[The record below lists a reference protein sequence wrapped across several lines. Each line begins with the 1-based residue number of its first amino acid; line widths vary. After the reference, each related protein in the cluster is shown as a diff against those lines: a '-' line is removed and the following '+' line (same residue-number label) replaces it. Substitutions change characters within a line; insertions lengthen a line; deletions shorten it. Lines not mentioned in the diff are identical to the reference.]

1 MCCDIVYISNKQR
14 KVIKMADWKIE
25 LNGKEYQLHYL
36 NDLAD
41 SQATELYELL
51 KELIE
56 TDWSNPAMQDNYRLY
71 ICEVERV
78 LGSRG
83 LL

>member
-14 KVIKMADWKIE
+14 KVKKMADLKIE
-25 LNGKEYQLHYL
+25 LDGKEYQLFYL

>member
-1 MCCDIVYISNKQR
+1 
-14 KVIKMADWKIE
+14 MADLKIE
-25 LNGKEYQLHYL
+25 LDGKEYQLFYL
-36 NDLAD
+36 NNLAD

-51 KELIE
+51 KELID
-56 TDWSNPAMQDNYRLY
+56 TDWNNPAMQNNYRLN

>member
-1 MCCDIVYISNKQR
+1 
-14 KVIKMADWKIE
+14 MADWKIE
-25 LNGKEYQLHYL
+25 LDGKEYQLHSL
-36 NDLAD
+36 KNLTD
-41 SQATELYELL
+41 SGAVELYELL

-56 TDWSNPAMQDNYRLY
+56 TDWSNPSMQDNYRLY

-83 LL
+83 LLEKTF

>member
-56 TDWSNPAMQDNYRLY
+56 TDWNNYAMQDNYRLY

>member
-1 MCCDIVYISNKQR
+1 MCCDIVYISNKHR
-14 KVIKMADWKIE
+14 KVKKMADLKIE
-25 LNGKEYQLHYL
+25 LDGKEYQLFYL

-41 SQATELYELL
+41 SQATELYETL

>member
-1 MCCDIVYISNKQR
+1 
-14 KVIKMADWKIE
+14 MADWKIE
-25 LNGKEYQLHYL
+25 LAGKEYQLHYL

-56 TDWSNPAMQDNYRLY
+56 TDWNNYAMQDNYRLY

-78 LGSRG
+78 LEVSY
-83 LL
+83 L

>member
-1 MCCDIVYISNKQR
+1 
-14 KVIKMADWKIE
+14 MADWKIE
-25 LNGKEYQLHYL
+25 LAGKEYQLHYL

-56 TDWSNPAMQDNYRLY
+56 TDWSNYAMQDNYRLY

>member
-56 TDWSNPAMQDNYRLY
+56 TDWFNPAMQDNYRLY

>member
-1 MCCDIVYISNKQR
+1 
-14 KVIKMADWKIE
+14 MADLKIE
-25 LNGKEYQLHYL
+25 LDGKEYQLFYL
-36 NDLAD
+36 NNLAD

-56 TDWSNPAMQDNYRLY
+56 TDWNNPAMQNNYRLNNSE
-71 ICEVERV
+71 IERV

>member
-1 MCCDIVYISNKQR
+1 
-14 KVIKMADWKIE
+14 MADWKIE
-25 LNGKEYQLHYL
+25 LAGKEYQLHYL

-56 TDWSNPAMQDNYRLY
+56 TGITMQCRTITDY
-71 ICEVERV
+71 ISVK
-78 LGSRG
+78 
-83 LL
+83 

>member
-1 MCCDIVYISNKQR
+1 
-14 KVIKMADWKIE
+14 MADLKIE
-25 LNGKEYQLHYL
+25 LDGKEYQLFYL

-56 TDWSNPAMQDNYRLY
+56 TDWNNPAMQNNYRLY

-78 LGSRG
+78 LGSKG

>member
-1 MCCDIVYISNKQR
+1 MCTYKQR

-25 LNGKEYQLHYL
+25 LAGKEYQLHYL

-56 TDWSNPAMQDNYRLY
+56 TDWNNYAMQDNYRLY
-71 ICEVERV
+71 ICEVKEFWV
-78 LGSRG
+78 PEDCYKKSIS
-83 LL
+83 

>member
-14 KVIKMADWKIE
+14 KVIKMADWKIQ

-56 TDWSNPAMQDNYRLY
+56 TDWNNPAMQSNYRLY
-71 ICEVERV
+71 ICEIERV

>member
-1 MCCDIVYISNKQR
+1 
-14 KVIKMADWKIE
+14 MADWKIE
-25 LNGKEYQLHYL
+25 LAGKEYQLHYL

-56 TDWSNPAMQDNYRLY
+56 TDWNNPAMQDNYRLY